1 MMPVLRTLTSLVWR
15 PGPRALRGWA
25 LASLLANA
33 IVISTG
39 AAVRLSSSG
48 LGCPDWPKCTQAS
61 AVAAH
66 ASGQTTLN
74 TWIEFGNRLL
84 NFPLVAIAGLTFIAF
99 LRYYQTSG
107 RTRKDLV
114 WLSALL
120 PLGVVA
126 QAVVGGLVVLSK
138 LNPAMVAAHFLLS
151 AALIL
156 TSAVV
161 LHARASVLVN
171 PNALAGVGPR
181 DVVRPVRPDLR
192 VTAGVLTGFTGLM
205 LAAGTVVTGT
215 GPLAGTE
222 IDSDGHLHTV
232 PRFHFSLEEVTQ
244 LHADIAWIIS
254 ALTLALV
261 IGLRFAG
268 GAPRTKRLGWMVL
281 GGLGAQIVIG
291 YVQYFNH
298 LPAGL
303 VWVHV
308 SCAVVIW
315 IFVLQLFLSTGNGRP
330 RAAGRAA
337 DTGTEAHPGTEAGPG
352 TGSAAGNGQPTTAGH
367 DLTGVRP
374 NA

>member
-1 MMPVLRTLTSLVWR
+1 MIRVLMRLTRLVAR
-15 PGPRALRGWA
+15 PTPTVLRGWA

-33 IVISTG
+33 VVISTG

-99 LRYYQTSG
+99 LRYYQTS

-114 WLSALL
+114 RLSAVL

-126 QAVVGGLVVLSK
+126 QAVVGGIVVLTK

-151 AALIL
+151 AAVIL
-156 TSAVV
+156 TAAVV

-181 DVVRPVRPDLR
+181 DTVRPVRPDLR
-192 VTAGVLTGFTGLM
+192 VLAAVLTGFTGLM

-222 IDSDGHLHTV
+222 IDSDGQLHTV
-232 PRFHFSLEEVTQ
+232 PRFHFSLEAVTQ
-244 LHADIAWIIS
+244 LHADIAWIIT
-254 ALTLALV
+254 ALAFALV

-268 GAPRTKRLGWMVL
+268 GAPRTKRRGWMVL
-281 GGLGAQIVIG
+281 GGLGAQVVIG
-291 YVQYFNH
+291 YAQYFNH

-308 SCAVVIW
+308 SCAVVLW
-315 IFVLQLFLSTGNGRP
+315 IFILQLFLSTGTGLP
-330 RAAGRAA
+330 RSARRNRHVDEGQEVGRAELAPA
-337 DTGTEAHPGTEAGPG
+337 DGFV
-352 TGSAAGNGQPTTAGH
+352 Q
-367 DLTGVRP
+367 GV
-374 NA
+374 